1 MATSSLSKKG
11 RILLNIVVFA
21 SGRGSNFKAIYENIE
36 AGVLTNVEVSLV
48 LSDKPEANVLKYA
61 EEKGINHVCVD
72 RKAYDSQAD
81 YEKEL
86 LRQVQGVPMNLL
98 VLAGYMRIIGEDFL
112 NNVGVPVVNIHPSL
126 LPAFTGLHAQ
136 KQAVDYGVKVSG
148 CTVHF
153 VDAELDHGPIIA
165 QVPVPV
171 HDDDDEDS
179 LSARILEQEHQ
190 IYTVCLQLIAD
201 HKVTIENRQV
211 KIKK

>member
-1 MATSSLSKKG
+1 MK
-11 RILLNIVVFA
+11 IVVFA
-21 SGRGSNFKAIYENIE
+21 SGRGSNFKAIQENIE

-48 LSDKPEANVLKYA
+48 LSDKPDANVLAYA
-61 EEKGINHVCVD
+61 EEKGIHHVCVD
-72 RKAYDSQAD
+72 RKQYATHAD

-86 LRQVQGVPMNLL
+86 LAQVQKVPMNLL
-98 VLAGYMRIIGEDFL
+98 VLAGYMRILGEDFI
-112 NNVGVPVVNIHPSL
+112 NNVGVPIVNIHPSL
-126 LPAFTGLHAQ
+126 LPSFTGLHAQ

-171 HDDDDEDS
+171 MDDDDEDS
-179 LSARILEQEHQ
+179 LSARILVQEHQ
-190 IYTVCLQLIAD
+190 IYSVCLQLIAD
-201 HKVTIENRQV
+201 NKITIENRTV